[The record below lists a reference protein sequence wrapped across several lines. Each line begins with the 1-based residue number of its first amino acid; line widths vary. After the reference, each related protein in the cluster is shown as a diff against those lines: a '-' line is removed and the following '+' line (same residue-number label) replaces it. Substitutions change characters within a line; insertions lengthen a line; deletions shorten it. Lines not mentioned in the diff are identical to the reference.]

1 MPGGHTPQS
10 AATFSHAG
18 EDLSLPT
25 KLPSSPASLFR
36 HFCPW
41 KDNKETCGWRPGT
54 RDREMPRA
62 TSCPKLELKI
72 GPTGGLPELVASSRT
87 LCSPGLDSEHR
98 CDSQTHAWCELLNPR
113 VGTRRS
119 GSQGRGL
126 GSCAAR
132 ALSSECLAIC
142 CPGRVTRSCKA
153 KPGLV
158 KMPPIMQKK
167 KKVKSYWEGCW
178 DICFFLCFL
187 LCWPVQK
194 FLVCV
199 QTAKTGRKRRGSAE
213 REEPNS
219 VSPPPPRP
227 PGAGIGKAGLRANG
241 LQGITNSLLRP
252 VLVPGWGC
260 AGDAGLP
267 ALGSSV

>member
-54 RDREMPRA
+54 RDREKPRA
-62 TSCPKLELKI
+62 TSCPKLGLKI

-167 KKVKSYWEGCW
+167 K
-178 DICFFLCFL
+178 
-187 LCWPVQK
+187 
-194 FLVCV
+194 
-199 QTAKTGRKRRGSAE
+199 
-213 REEPNS
+213 
-219 VSPPPPRP
+219 
-227 PGAGIGKAGLRANG
+227 
-241 LQGITNSLLRP
+241 
-252 VLVPGWGC
+252 
-260 AGDAGLP
+260 
-267 ALGSSV
+267 